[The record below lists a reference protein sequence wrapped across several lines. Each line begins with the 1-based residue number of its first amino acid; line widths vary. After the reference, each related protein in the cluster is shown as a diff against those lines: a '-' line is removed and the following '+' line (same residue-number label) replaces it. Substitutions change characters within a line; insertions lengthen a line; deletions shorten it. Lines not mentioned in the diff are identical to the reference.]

1 MVHDCQEKEKAGIW
15 GNDEYLG
22 TVAEIKQK
30 KHTEAVAKAK
40 AKKKYDKI
48 YNACILD
55 KSEDGDMDVAT
66 VVVAVKES
74 CEEIARDPSW
84 LQKLKYE

>member
-55 KSEDGDMDVAT
+55 KSGDLNMNVAT
-66 VVVAVKES
+66 VVFAVEKT
-74 CEEIARDPSW
+74 CEEIAKDPSW
-84 LQKLKYE
+84 FQKLKYE